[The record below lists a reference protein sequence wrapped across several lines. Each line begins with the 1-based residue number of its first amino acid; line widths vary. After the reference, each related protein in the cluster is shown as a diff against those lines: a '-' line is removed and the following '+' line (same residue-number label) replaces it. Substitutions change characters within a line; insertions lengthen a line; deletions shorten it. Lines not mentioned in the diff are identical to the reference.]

1 VIKMIGFRKLFIQL
15 KVRMTIYDLIK
26 NNVKQ
31 LIYLLAG
38 LTRY

>member
-1 VIKMIGFRKLFIQL
+1 VIKMIGIRKLFIQL